1 MNDVSY
7 KLQLKDSENN
17 LLEANYYLSSTTQPE
32 LITGRY
38 YRVIGGFVSV
48 FFINL
53 DTNCSKTFNPDQNTE
68 IFP

>member
-38 YRVIGGFVSV
+38 YRVIGGF
-48 FFINL
+48 L
-53 DTNCSKTFNPDQNTE
+53 
-68 IFP
+68 

>member
-38 YRVIGGFVSV
+38 YRVIGGFFVS
-48 FFINL
+48 FCGKFRHEL
-53 DTNCSKTFNPDQNTE
+53 
-68 IFP
+68 

>member
-38 YRVIGGFVSV
+38 YRVIGGFVSLSS
-48 FFINL
+48 IDL
-53 DTNCSKTFNPDQNTE
+53 DTNCSKTLNPDQNTE
-68 IFP
+68 VFP